1 MHIRMDGGNG
11 GKKRELPACQIH
23 PGDTRKMSPVPR
35 RQLQVQPAIATPVN
49 NDNDLSHAFL
59 TAEEAAEFLG
69 RVNPRTLTR
78 WAREGQ
84 IPAYPL
90 GEGRRRLWRFRRAD
104 LFAWMQ
110 SRRRGPAPLADSRNW
125 SRLFPATDAADQ
137 RTIQ

>member
-1 MHIRMDGGNG
+1 MR
-11 GKKRELPACQIH
+11 
-23 PGDTRKMSPVPR
+23 PVPR
-35 RQLQVQPAIATPVN
+35 RQPQVLSAIATSAN
-49 NDNDLSHAFL
+49 TDNDLSHAFL

-78 WAREGQ
+78 WARGGQ

-104 LFAWMQ
+104 LLVWMQ
-110 SRRRGPAPLADSRNW
+110 SRRSGPSPLEDSRDW